1 MRAGGLRH
9 LIEIEENNPTRDEY
23 GGLVDVWTVHKRVW
37 SEVRPISG
45 SELLKSDQLT
55 TKASYNIWI
64 RYLATVTTQMRI
76 KFNGRYFNIKNVPL
90 TDVRGEKMKLL
101 CEELPD
107 GNRS

>member
-1 MRAGGLRH
+1 MRAGGLRN
-9 LIEIEENNPTRDEY
+9 LIEIEHNTPTRDVY
-23 GGLVDVWTVHKRVW
+23 GGLVDSWSVHKRVW
-37 SEVRPISG
+37 AEVKPVTG

-55 TKASYNIWI
+55 SKAVYNIWI

-90 TDVRGEKMKLL
+90 VDERGEKMKLL